1 MSIILNQSETEEFCT
16 NQIQAQGESHPMNI
30 LPIAQP
36 RSYQSNDTQAPS
48 KIMARKPFW
57 KRWIEHI
64 SQLSNAGKP
73 NPPGPGNST
82 GTTQMEAYLCADKCW
97 TTIKDTRMRTVTAVD
112 NMQSDFDFFYE
123 ARNLLSQA
131 EGNWL
136 QPKLSWR
143 SYTSVAFSRF
153 HFLFDHSDEVEVDNN
168 PPLKN
173 KKRLQGYQYTPI
185 LDMGIDIQL
194 RICATILLRGVAN
207 PELGRGKRQLLDCM
221 PKLLAPPGLNKKQ
234 FPGGWGFHARQGL
247 CMRKTMGWIGAVLAF
262 GIAFVPYWLC
272 AIDELDVQTALAP
285 ASFLV
290 TVLGV
295 GLAMLAIA
303 QTR

>member
-1 MSIILNQSETEEFCT
+1 
-16 NQIQAQGESHPMNI
+16 
-30 LPIAQP
+30 
-36 RSYQSNDTQAPS
+36 
-48 KIMARKPFW
+48 
-57 KRWIEHI
+57 
-64 SQLSNAGKP
+64 
-73 NPPGPGNST
+73 
-82 GTTQMEAYLCADKCW
+82 MEAYLCADKCW

-112 NMQSDFDFFYE
+112 NMQSDFEFFCR
-123 ARNLLSQA
+123 ARDLLSQA

-136 QPKLSWR
+136 QRKLSWR
-143 SYTSVAFSRF
+143 SYTSVTFSRF
-153 HFLFDHSDEVEVDNN
+153 YFLWDDRDEVEVDGK
-168 PPLKN
+168 PPQRS
-173 KKRLQGYQYTPI
+173 KKLFQEYQYTPMQDVSI
-185 LDMGIDIQL
+185 EDQL
-194 RICATILLRGVAN
+194 RVCAKILLRGIAN
-207 PELGRGKRQLLDCM
+207 PELGRDGRKLLDCM

-234 FPGGWGFHARQGL
+234 FSGGWGFHARQGL

-285 ASFLV
+285 VSFLA